1 MIIRTKFSGY
11 SADGIRLYPGGDS
24 PPPPPPANTSSTVTQ
39 TTIPEYAR
47 PYVENMLG
55 KAQAFSESP
64 YQAYGGQR
72 LSDFTGLQNQAFQG
86 AAELGPAQQLGTAT
100 KMAGYSGLGSMYAG
114 QNYANQ
120 ATNPYAMG
128 AYMSPYM
135 QNAIAPQMR
144 EAARNSEIL
153 GQQNAGQAARAGAF
167 GGSRFGIMEAER
179 QRNLGQQQA
188 DIYGRGMQTAYEQAR
203 QAQQFGADL
212 GLRGYGQALQGAGQL
227 GQLGQSQY
235 NQQLGAIQAQS
246 SAGAQQQAL
255 EQQKL
260 TQQYQ
265 DFLTQRGDPQQ
276 KLSFMSDILRGVP
289 LGQST
294 QQQFTAPQSAAS
306 QIAQAGLGLYGAS
319 QFFGGGERKQK
330 EGGIVGMANG
340 GMVGYAGG
348 GGIASGVA
356 PEKLQNMLRGMGDA
370 KQGGTDQLA
379 SIKANATD
387 ALTLAL
393 VQEEERRRELMRLGE
408 MLGKPQSDTTVK
420 EDMLAQALGIEGIPV
435 PDAMFADTAV
445 GEQAPQE
452 EAPQEQEMA
461 RGGIVAFKDKGAVKA
476 PPMTATQRL
485 AAFDPKTNVIDS
497 QAEMAAARERGIADY
512 DRFMGQDKVA
522 PILAEMQ
529 QATNPEITEQ
539 DRAERRALMA
549 FEAAGAFG
557 PSEPGKP
564 PPTFLQ
570 GFSNAGAKLA
580 SKSAEFKKL
589 DREAKRAALGVKL
602 ESAKLDRATMQEK
615 WGAAEKASEKLAG
628 HQAELKKLELQ
639 QAYYLTEDA
648 NRKAQIQAT
657 LEATRAT
664 KDTDTRAGAKV
675 MLPPLINKFKAKNGR
690 DPNAAELE
698 ELQAQAFTMSANLMK
713 QNLGDYRA
721 NQAKTAEN
729 REGRERFD
737 DFMNNRGGARELRK
751 IAREKGQ
758 AAADRQYEA
767 WERKYMSG
775 GGGDSTMLDFN
786 DITGKPK

>member
-24 PPPPPPANTSSTVTQ
+24 PPPPPANTSSTVTQ

-55 KAQAFSESP
+55 KAQALSEAP

-72 LSDFTGLQNQAFQG
+72 LADFSGLQSQAFQG
-86 AAELGPAQQLGTAT
+86 AQELGPAQQLGTAT

-120 ATNPYAMG
+120 ATNPYAMQ

-135 QNAIAPQMR
+135 ENALAPQMR
-144 EAARNSEIL
+144 EAARNSEIM
-153 GQQNAGQAARAGAF
+153 GQRNAAQAVGAGAF
-167 GGSRFGIMEAER
+167 GGSRFGLMEAER

-188 DIYGRGMQTAYEQAR
+188 DIYGKGMQTAFEQAR

-246 SAGAQQQAL
+246 AAGAQQQAL

-265 DFLTQRGDPQQ
+265 DFLTQRGHPQQ
-276 KLSFMSDILRGVP
+276 QLSFMSDILRGVP
-289 LGQST
+289 LGQAT

-306 QIAQAGLGLYGAS
+306 QIAQAGLGLYGAQ
-319 QFFGGGERKQK
+319 QFFGGSSDKRK
-330 EGGIVGMANG
+330 EGGIVGYADG

-348 GGIASGVA
+348 GGIASGVS
-356 PEKLQNMLRGMGDA
+356 PEKLQTMLRGMGDA

-393 VQEEERRRELMRLGE
+393 VAEEERRREMMRIGE

-445 GEQAPQE
+445 GEQAE

-476 PPMTATQRL
+476 PVMNATQRL
-485 AAFDPKTNVIDS
+485 AAFDPKANVVDS
-497 QAEMAAARERGIADY
+497 QAEMAAARAQGIADY
-512 DRFMGQDKVA
+512 DKFMGQDKVA
-522 PILAEMQ
+522 PILAELQ
-529 QATNPEITEQ
+529 QATNPEITED
-539 DRAERRALMA
+539 DRRERRALMA
-549 FEAAGAFG
+549 FEAASAFG

-570 GFSNAGAKLA
+570 GFSGAGAKLA
-580 SKSAEFKKL
+580 GKSAEFKKM

-615 WGAAEKASEKLAG
+615 WGAAEKAAEKLAG

-639 QAYYLTEDA
+639 QAYYLTEDE
-648 NRKAQIQAT
+648 NRKAQIKAT

-664 KDTDTRAGAKV
+664 RDTDTRAGAKV
-675 MLPPLINKFKAKNGR
+675 MLPPLISKFKAKNGR
-690 DPNAAELE
+690 DPNKAELE
-698 ELQAQAFTMSANLMK
+698 ELEAQAFTMSANLNK

-721 NQAKTAEN
+721 SQAKTAED

-758 AAADRQYEA
+758 AAADRQYQE
-767 WERKYMSG
+767 WERKYMTGG
-775 GGGDSTMLDFN
+775 GGGDSNPRIKWESIGDGN
-786 DITGKPK
+786 

>member
-1 MIIRTKFSGY
+1 MIIRTKHNGY
-11 SADGIRLYPGGDS
+11 LGGNNRLYPGGDS
-24 PPPPPPANTSSTVTQ
+24 PPPPPANTSSTVTQ

-72 LSDFTGLQNQAFQG
+72 LADFSGLQNQAFQN
-86 AAELGPAQQLGTAT
+86 AQQLGPAQQLGTAT

-120 ATNPYAMG
+120 ATNPYAMS

-135 QNAIAPQMR
+135 ENALAPQMR

-188 DIYGRGMQTAYEQAR
+188 DIYGKGMQTAFEQAR

-246 SAGAQQQAL
+246 AAGAQQQAL

-306 QIAQAGLGLYGAS
+306 QIAQAGMGLYGAS
-319 QFFGGGERKQK
+319 QFFGGPSSERRK

-356 PEKLQNMLRGMGDA
+356 PEKLQNMLRSMGDA
-370 KQGGTDQLA
+370 KQGGSDQLA
-379 SIKANATD
+379 ALKANATD

-393 VQEEERRRELMRLGE
+393 IQEEERRREMMRMGE

-420 EDMLAQALGIEGIPV
+420 DDMLAQALGIEGIPV

-445 GEQAPQE
+445 GEQAE

-476 PPMTATQRL
+476 PAMTATQRL
-485 AAFDPKTNVIDS
+485 AAFDPKANVIDS
-497 QAEMAAARERGIADY
+497 QAEMAAVRERGIADY
-512 DRFMGQDKVA
+512 DKFMGQDKVA

-529 QATNPEITEQ
+529 QAANPEITED
-539 DRAERRALMA
+539 DRRERRALMA

-570 GFSNAGAKLA
+570 GLSNAGAKLA
-580 SKSAEFKKL
+580 SKSIEFKKI
-589 DREAKRAALGVKL
+589 DREAKKAALGIKL

-657 LEATRAT
+657 LSAAGMTR
-664 KDTDTRAGAKV
+664 DTDTRAGAKV

-698 ELQAQAFTMSANLMK
+698 ELQAQAFTMSANLNK
-713 QNLGDYRA
+713 QNLSDYRA

-737 DFMNNRGGARELRK
+737 DFMNNRGGNRALRK
-751 IAREKGQ
+751 IEREKGQ
-758 AAADRQYEA
+758 AAADKQYEA
-767 WERKYMSG
+767 WERKYMGGG

-786 DITGKPK
+786 DITGKNK

>member
-1 MIIRTKFSGY
+1 MIIRTKFNGY

-24 PPPPPPANTSSTVTQ
+24 PPPPPSNTSSTVTQ

-47 PYVENMLG
+47 PYVEKMLG

-72 LSDFTGLQNQAFQG
+72 LADFSGLQNQAFQG
-86 AAELGPAQQLGTAT
+86 AEQLGPAQQIGQGSQLALG
-100 KMAGYSGLGSMYAG
+100 AGIGSLGAG
-114 QNYANQ
+114 QQYANQ
-120 ATNPYAMG
+120 ATNPYAMQS
-128 AYMSPYM
+128 YMSPYM

-144 EAARNSEIL
+144 EAERNSQIL

-179 QRNLGQQQA
+179 QRNLGQQQS
-188 DIYGRGMQTAYEQAR
+188 DIYGKGMQTAFEQAR

-212 GLRGYGQALQGAGQL
+212 GLRGYGQSLQAAGQL
-227 GQLGQSQY
+227 GQLGQNQY
-235 NQQLGAIQAQS
+235 NQQLGAVQAQS

-306 QIAQAGLGLYGAS
+306 QIAQAGMGLYGAS
-319 QFFGGGERKQK
+319 QFFGGDRKK
-330 EGGIVGMANG
+330 EGGIVGYADG

-379 SIKANATD
+379 ALKANATD

-393 VQEEERRRELMRLGE
+393 IQEEERRRELMRLGE

-420 EDMLAQALGIEGIPV
+420 EDEIAASQGIEGIPV
-435 PDAMFADTAV
+435 SDAMFADTAV

-452 EAPQEQEMA
+452 QEQEMA

-476 PPMTATQRL
+476 PSMSPSQQL
-485 AAFDPKTNVIDS
+485 AAFDPRANVIDS
-497 QAEMAAARERGIADY
+497 QAEMAAAREKGIADY
-512 DRFMGQDKVA
+512 DKFMGQDKVA

-529 QATNPEITEQ
+529 QAANPEITED
-539 DRAERRALMA
+539 DRRERRALMA

-580 SKSAEFKKL
+580 SKSVEFKKI
-589 DREAKRAALGVKL
+589 DREAKKAALGIKL

-615 WGAAEKASEKLAG
+615 WGAAEKAAEKLAA
-628 HQAELKKLELQ
+628 HQEDIKKLELMKLNYLADDARKGQ
-639 QAYYLTEDA
+639 Q
-648 NRKAQIQAT
+648 ISAT
-657 LEATRAT
+657 LEASKATR
-664 KDTDTRAGAKV
+664 DTDTRAGAKV

-690 DPNAAELE
+690 EPNAAELE
-698 ELQAQAFTMSANLMK
+698 ELQAQAFTMSANLNK
-713 QNLGDYRA
+713 QNLGGYRE
-721 NQAKTAEN
+721 NQIENAKS
-729 REGRERFD
+729 REAREKLD

-751 IAREKGQ
+751 IQREKGQ
-758 AAADRQYEA
+758 AAADRQYQI
-767 WERKYMSG
+767 WERQYMGSGDG
-775 GGGDSTMLDFN
+775 GGSNPRIQWDS
-786 DITGKPK
+786 IGGAK